1 MARMVNDRQQ
11 RLNAANELIRTI
23 ASCGRHFFEHQG
35 DVAYLELDPRGRVW
49 LHDEYTKKRIYTHY
63 AGYWRGLT
71 HGGIMRDLIVY
82 LRDYITT
89 GRRPPELL
97 FGPWPDWLC
106 RGDLWG
112 YGEDIQFVRDKAL
125 ELGIAPSGRGCY
137 LISVKHTARKDKV
150 VTLWRPD
157 CKGYTWR
164 IDDAGLYD
172 PAEVTKE
179 PYYYHNGD
187 DTIAIGSESIGVLEE
202 MVQPFLD
209 TEPFPAIKNNAKNWK
224 NIIALALPGMV
235 NKPEPQ
241 YRGAP
246 RSEVEIK

>member
-1 MARMVNDRQQ
+1 MKEKIE
-11 RLNAANELIRTI
+11 RLRVVNELIRTI
-23 ASCGRHFFEHQG
+23 ASCGRHFFEYQG
-35 DVAYLELDPRGRVW
+35 DVAYLELGPRGRVW
-49 LHDEYTKKRIYTHY
+49 LHDEFTKKRIYTHY
-63 AGYWRGLT
+63 SGYW
-71 HGGIMRDLIVY
+71 GGFTNGDTMRELIVY
-82 LRDYITT
+82 LRKYITA

-97 FGPWPDWLC
+97 FGPWPDWVC

-112 YGEDIQFVRDKAL
+112 YGEDMQVVRDKAL
-125 ELGIAPSGRGCY
+125 ELGITRQEGKCY
-137 LISVKHTARKDKV
+137 LVSVKHTTRKDKV

-172 PAEVTKE
+172 PAEVAKM
-179 PYYYHNGD
+179 PHYYHNGD
-187 DTIAIGSESIGVLEE
+187 DTIAIRSESIGVLEE
-202 MVQPFLD
+202 VVQPFLD

-246 RSEVEIK
+246 RSTT